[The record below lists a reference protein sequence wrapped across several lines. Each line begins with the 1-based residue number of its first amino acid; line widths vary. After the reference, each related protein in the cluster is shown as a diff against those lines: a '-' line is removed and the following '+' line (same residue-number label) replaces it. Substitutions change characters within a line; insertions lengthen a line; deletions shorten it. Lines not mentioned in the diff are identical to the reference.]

1 LVKVGNRLKSKA
13 NTQWLF
19 KMAWRDAK
27 ASYKRL
33 SLFMAS
39 IVLGIGA
46 VVSIQSFSENLKT
59 NIELQSKTL
68 MGADY
73 IIDSRHKAN
82 ENVQR
87 IIDSLGGADAQEIN
101 FASMGQ
107 FPKNGGTKL
116 IQVKGL
122 EGAFPFYGKFETTP
136 ESAADNFQE
145 KGGALVDAT
154 LMLQYNIKPGDSIK
168 IGNVTF
174 PISGSLDAA
183 PGTGGFSSGIA
194 PTVYVPFRFIEK
206 TGLIQTGSRLEY
218 QYYFLAPPETD
229 LVALN
234 KKLDPILDAEEAD
247 MDTHLDSSQQLG
259 RRYENFG
266 TFLNLVAFIA
276 LLLGCVGIASSVH
289 IYVKEKLRAVA
300 VLKCLGATRKQSF
313 LIFLIQIIGMGFLGG
328 LAGATLGIVLQEL
341 FPYLLSDML
350 PFDIETTI
358 YPSSVLLGIVLGI
371 FMSVMFALIPLLS
384 TWYASPL
391 RVLRIDETVNE
402 KSRKAN
408 FIVAVMILVFLYL
421 FSFWL
426 LQNWKYAL
434 FFMIGILITFLIL
447 MGITTLFMKAIKRF
461 FPSSWGFIARQSL
474 LNLFRP
480 QNQTMTLILAIGVGT
495 FLIST
500 LYFTKDMLLAKL
512 SFESS
517 DNTPNIIL
525 MDVQSDQREDVA
537 QTLDKVIDNIPIVT
551 MRVHSIK
558 GRLANDIRKDTNSTL
573 NQWVLNHEFRV
584 TYRDSLVE
592 SETLTSGAWVSEE
605 SYDGTTPVSISIAE
619 NISRDAVVQVG
630 DTITFN
636 IQGVLMKTKVASIR
650 TVDWGRMQLN
660 FNIVFPKG
668 VLENAPQFNV
678 LSTHT
683 PDEQSS
689 AKLQSELIQKYPN
702 ISIIDFRQILVLIEK
717 VLNKI
722 SWVINFMAI
731 FSIFTGIIVLIGAV
745 RTSKYQRVKENV
757 LLRTLGGTGSQI
769 LRITSLEYLYLGA
782 LGSLSGIIL
791 SLLSAQILAYFVFE
805 LAFIP
810 SAFPFLVLFPGITLL
825 VLSIGLLNSRSV
837 LNSPPLQVLRKE
849 NAG

>member
-1 LVKVGNRLKSKA
+1 MGKTAKSNVKV
-13 NTQWLF
+13 QWLF

-39 IVLGIGA
+39 IVLGIAA

-59 NIELQSKTL
+59 NIELQSKSL
-68 MGADY
+68 MGADF
-73 IIDSRHKAN
+73 IIDSRNPPN
-82 ENVQR
+82 EKVQK
-87 IIDSLGGADAQEIN
+87 IIDSLGGADAKEIN
-101 FASMGQ
+101 FASMGF

-116 IQVKGL
+116 IRVIGMD
-122 EGAFPFYGKFETTP
+122 GAFPFYGNLETTP
-136 ESAADNFQE
+136 ANAAEKYQESGA
-145 KGGALVDAT
+145 ALVDAT
-154 LMLQYNIKPGDSIK
+154 LMLQFNVKPGDSIK
-168 IGNVTF
+168 IGNITL
-174 PISGSLDAA
+174 PIGGSLDAA
-183 PGTGGFSSGIA
+183 PGSGGFSSGIA
-194 PTVYVPFRFIEK
+194 PPVYIPYRLIEQ

-218 QYYFLAPPETD
+218 QYYFVASDNTD
-229 LVALN
+229 LDALD
-234 KKLDPILDAEEAD
+234 KKLDPILDAEDAD
-247 MDTHLDSSQQLG
+247 MDTHTSTSQQLG

-266 TFLNLVAFIA
+266 VFLNLVAFIA

-300 VLKCLGATRKQSF
+300 VLKCLGATRKQTF

-328 LAGATLGIVLQEL
+328 LSGSILGIGLQEL

-358 YPSSVLLGIVLGI
+358 YPASVILGIVLGI

-384 TWYASPL
+384 TWYVSPL
-391 RVLRIDETVNE
+391 RVLRIDESANE

-408 FIVAVMILVFLYL
+408 LVVAGIILAFLYF

-426 LQNWKYAL
+426 LNNWKYAL
-434 FFMIGILITFLIL
+434 YFIIGILVTFLIL
-447 MGITTLFMKAIKRF
+447 MGITTLFMRAIKKF
-461 FPSSWGFIARQSL
+461 FPASWGFISRQSL

-500 LYFTKDMLLAKL
+500 LYFTKDMLLSKL
-512 SFESS
+512 SFESGE
-517 DNTPNIIL
+517 NTPNIIL
-525 MDVQSDQREDVA
+525 MDVQNNQKDAVA
-537 QTLDKVIDNIPIVT
+537 NTLGHVIDNIPIVT

-558 GRLANDIRKDTNSTL
+558 GKPANEIRKDTTSKINE
-573 NQWVLNHEFRV
+573 WVLNHEFRV
-584 TYRDSLVE
+584 TYRDSLIGSE
-592 SETLTSGAWVSEE
+592 SLASGTWIPEET
-605 SYDGTTPVSISIAE
+605 YDGVNPVSISIAE
-619 NISRDAVVQVG
+619 SISRDALLEVG

-636 IQGVLMKTKVASIR
+636 VQGVLMTAKVANIR
-650 TVDWGRMQLN
+650 AVDWGRMQLN
-660 FNIVFPKG
+660 FSIVFPKG
-668 VLENAPQFNV
+668 ILENAPQFNV
-678 LSTHT
+678 LSTHAS
-683 PDEQSS
+683 DERSS

-702 ISIIDFRQILVLIEK
+702 ISIIDFRQVLVLIEK

-745 RTSKYQRVKENV
+745 RTSKFQRIKENV
-757 LLRTLGGTGSQI
+757 LLRTLGATSKQI
-769 LRITSLEYLYLGA
+769 LKITALEYLYLGV
-782 LGSLSGIIL
+782 LGSLSGILL
-791 SLLSAQILAYFVFE
+791 SLLSAQILAYSIFDLTFV
-805 LAFIP
+805 P
-810 SAFPFLVLFPGITLL
+810 SAFPFLVLFPGITIL
-825 VLSIGLLNSRSV
+825 VLSIGLMNSRSV

>member
-1 LVKVGNRLKSKA
+1 VGKTAKSNVKV
-13 NTQWLF
+13 QWLF

-39 IVLGIGA
+39 IVLGIAA

-59 NIELQSKTL
+59 NIELQSKSL
-68 MGADY
+68 MGADF
-73 IIDSRHKAN
+73 IIDSRNPPN
-82 ENVQR
+82 EKVQK
-87 IIDSLGGADAQEIN
+87 IIDSLGGADAREIN
-101 FASMGQ
+101 FASMGL

-116 IQVKGL
+116 VRVIGL
-122 EGAFPFYGKFETTP
+122 EGAFPFYGNLETTP
-136 ESAADNFQE
+136 TTAGENYQESGA
-145 KGGALVDAT
+145 ALVDAT
-154 LMLQYNIKPGDSIK
+154 LMLQFNVKPGDSIK
-168 IGNVTF
+168 IGNITL
-174 PISGSLDAA
+174 PIGGSLDAA
-183 PGTGGFSSGIA
+183 PGSGGFSSGIA
-194 PTVYVPFRFIEK
+194 PPVYIPYRFIEQ

-218 QYYFLAPPETD
+218 QYYFVAAENTD
-229 LVALN
+229 LEALD
-234 KKLDPILDAEEAD
+234 KKLDPILDAEDAD
-247 MDTHLDSSQQLG
+247 MDTHTSTSQQLG
-259 RRYENFG
+259 RRYDNFG
-266 TFLNLVAFIA
+266 VFLNLVAFIA

-313 LIFLIQIIGMGFLGG
+313 LIFLIQIMGMGFLGG
-328 LAGATLGIVLQEL
+328 LSGSILGIGLQEL

-358 YPSSVLLGIVLGI
+358 YPASIVLGIVLGM

-384 TWYASPL
+384 TWYVSPL
-391 RVLRIDETVNE
+391 RVLRIDESSNE

-408 FIVAVMILVFLYL
+408 LIVAGIILVFLYL

-426 LQNWKYAL
+426 LNNWKYAL
-434 FFMIGILITFLIL
+434 YFIIGILVTFLIL
-447 MGITTLFMKAIKRF
+447 MGITTLFMRTIKKF
-461 FPSSWGFIARQSL
+461 FPSSWGFISRQSL

-500 LYFTKDMLLAKL
+500 LYFTKDMLLSKL
-512 SFESS
+512 SFESGE
-517 DNTPNIIL
+517 NTPNIIL
-525 MDVQSDQREDVA
+525 MDVQNDQKDAVA
-537 QTLDKVIDNIPIVT
+537 NTLGNVIDNIPIVT

-558 GRLANDIRKDTNSTL
+558 GKPANEIRKDTTSKINE
-573 NQWVLNHEFRV
+573 WVLNHEFRV
-584 TYRDSLVE
+584 TYRDSLVA
-592 SETLTSGAWVSEE
+592 SEALTSGTWVAEE
-605 SYDGTTPVSISIAE
+605 SYDGSKPVSISIAE
-619 NISRDAVVQVG
+619 NISRDALVQVG
-630 DTITFN
+630 DTIIFN
-636 IQGVLMKTKVASIR
+636 VQGVLMSTIVASIR

-678 LSTHT
+678 LSTHA
-683 PDEQSS
+683 PDEKSS

-745 RTSKYQRVKENV
+745 RTSKFQRIKENV
-757 LLRTLGGTGSQI
+757 LLRTLGATSKQI
-769 LRITSLEYLYLGA
+769 LKITALEYLYLGV
-782 LGSLSGIIL
+782 LGSLSGILL
-791 SLLSAQILAYFVFE
+791 SLLSAQILAYFIFD
-805 LAFIP
+805 LTFIP
-810 SAFPFLVLFPGITLL
+810 SAFPFLVLFPGITIL
-825 VLSIGLLNSRSV
+825 VLSIGLMNSRSV

>member
-1 LVKVGNRLKSKA
+1 
-13 NTQWLF
+13 
-19 KMAWRDAK
+19 MAWRDAK

-39 IVLGIGA
+39 IVLGIAA

-59 NIELQSKTL
+59 NIELQSKSL
-68 MGADY
+68 MGADF
-73 IIDSRHKAN
+73 IIDSRNPPN
-82 ENVQR
+82 EKVQK
-87 IIDSLGGADAQEIN
+87 IIDSLGGADAKEIN
-101 FASMGQ
+101 FASMGL

-116 IQVKGL
+116 IRVIGM
-122 EGAFPFYGKFETTP
+122 EGAFPFYGDLETTP
-136 ESAADNFQE
+136 STAAEKYQESGA
-145 KGGALVDAT
+145 ALVDAT
-154 LMLQYNIKPGDSIK
+154 LMLQFNVKPGDSIK
-168 IGNVTF
+168 IGSITL
-174 PISGSLDAA
+174 PIGGSLDAA

-194 PTVYVPFRFIEK
+194 PPVYIPYRMIEQ

-218 QYYFLAPPETD
+218 QYYFVASDNTD
-229 LVALN
+229 LDVLD
-234 KKLDPILDAEEAD
+234 KKLDPILDAEDAD
-247 MDTHLDSSQQLG
+247 MDTHTSTSQQLG
-259 RRYENFG
+259 RRYDNFG
-266 TFLNLVAFIA
+266 VFLNLVAFIA

-328 LAGATLGIVLQEL
+328 LSGSILGIGLQEL

-358 YPSSVLLGIVLGI
+358 YPSSVILGIVLGI

-384 TWYASPL
+384 TWYVSPL
-391 RVLRIDETVNE
+391 RVLRIDESANE

-408 FIVAVMILVFLYL
+408 LVVAGIILAFLYL

-426 LQNWKYAL
+426 LNNWKYAL
-434 FFMIGILITFLIL
+434 YFIIGILVTFLIL
-447 MGITTLFMKAIKRF
+447 MGITTLFMRAIKKF
-461 FPSSWGFIARQSL
+461 FPSSWGFISRQSL

-500 LYFTKDMLLAKL
+500 LYFTKDMLLSKL
-512 SFESS
+512 SFESGE
-517 DNTPNIIL
+517 NTPNIIL
-525 MDVQSDQREDVA
+525 MDVQNNQKDAVA
-537 QTLDKVIDNIPIVT
+537 NTLGHVIDNIPIVT

-558 GRLANDIRKDTNSTL
+558 GKPANEIRKDTTSKINE
-573 NQWVLNHEFRV
+573 WVLNHEFRV
-584 TYRDSLVE
+584 TYRDSLIGSE
-592 SETLTSGAWVSEE
+592 SLASGTWIPEET
-605 SYDGTTPVSISIAE
+605 YDGVNPVSISIAE
-619 NISRDAVVQVG
+619 SISRDALLEVG

-636 IQGVLMKTKVASIR
+636 VQGVLMTTKVANIR

-660 FNIVFPKG
+660 FSIVFPKG
-668 VLENAPQFNV
+668 ILENAPQFNV
-678 LSTHT
+678 LSTHAS
-683 PDEQSS
+683 DERSS
-689 AKLQSELIQKYPN
+689 AKLQSELIQKFPN
-702 ISIIDFRQILVLIEK
+702 ISIIDFRQVLVLIEK

-745 RTSKYQRVKENV
+745 RTSKFQRIKENV
-757 LLRTLGGTGSQI
+757 LLRTLGATSKQI
-769 LRITSLEYLYLGA
+769 LKITALEYLYLGV
-782 LGSLSGIIL
+782 LGSLSGILL
-791 SLLSAQILAYFVFE
+791 SLISAQILAYFIFD
-805 LAFIP
+805 LTFLP
-810 SAFPFLVLFPGITLL
+810 SAFPFLVLFPGITIL
-825 VLSIGLLNSRSV
+825 VLSIGLMNSRSV